1 MRKKPQSEMTKKAL
15 INPKISLEQ
24 SMSIFKIQIITTLPM
39 LIKTDKTMF
48 KLIPIGS
55 SSNFRPPE
63 TTVACQRL
71 KEPKT

>member
-1 MRKKPQSEMTKKAL
+1 MRKKLLSEMMKKAL

-24 SMSIFKIQIITTLPM
+24 SMSIFKIRTITTLPM

-48 KLIPIGS
+48 KLIPIGC